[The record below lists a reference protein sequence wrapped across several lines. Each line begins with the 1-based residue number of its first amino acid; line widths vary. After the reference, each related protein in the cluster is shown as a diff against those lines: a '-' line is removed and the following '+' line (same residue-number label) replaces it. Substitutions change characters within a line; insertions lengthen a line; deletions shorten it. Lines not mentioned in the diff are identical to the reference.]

1 MLIRHLR
8 SYLAL
13 HRYGT
18 IVAASEKVHLSQ
30 AAVSVQL
37 KNMEDELGVALFERT
52 KRSLEFTAAGR
63 KLVPL
68 AEKMVALYEEMRA
81 LDGPRHARGRH
92 QIGGHLSLG
101 IINSALDGVLPRLIK
116 GIIEQNPRL
125 DIKITAGIS
134 EELAT
139 QVNRGTL
146 DMAIVTEPPQ
156 RFPANLSVH
165 YLYSEPFALLTPAKI
180 AGTFADTPADTDL
193 AHAFSCGIPYIAF
206 ERNTW
211 AGQLID
217 AWLLQRGIV
226 SQPAMELNA
235 LSSIATLVRQGLG
248 LSIVPLIRGASWHE
262 STDLHA
268 AVLPD
273 FERPVSLITRAANEH
288 DTLTA
293 LLLSAFARAG

>member
-1 MLIRHLR
+1 MLIRSLR
-8 SYLAL
+8 SFLAL

-52 KRSLEFTAAGR
+52 KRSLEFTPAGR

-81 LDGPRHARGRH
+81 LDGTRHARGRH
-92 QIGGHLSLG
+92 QIGGSLSLG

-165 YLYSEPFALLTPAKI
+165 YLYSEPFALLMP
-180 AGTFADTPADTDL
+180 GTIVDTPAGTDL
-193 AHAFSCGIPYIAF
+193 AHAFTSGTPYIAF

-217 AWLLQRGIV
+217 AYLLQHGIM

-248 LSIVPLIRGASWHE
+248 HSIVPLIRGASWHE
-262 STDLHA
+262 STDLH
-268 AVLPD
+268 VVPLPG
-273 FERPVSLITRAANEH
+273 FERPVSLITRAANER

-293 LLLSAFARAG
+293 LLLSAFALAA

>member
-1 MLIRHLR
+1 MLIRSLR
-8 SYLAL
+8 SFLAL

-18 IVAASEKVHLSQ
+18 IVAAAEKVHLSQ

-52 KRSLEFTAAGR
+52 KRSLEFTPAGR

-68 AEKMVALYEEMRA
+68 AEKMVAIYEEMRA
-81 LDGPRHARGRH
+81 VDGGRGARGRH
-92 QIGGHLSLG
+92 QVGGSLSLG
-101 IINSALDGVLPRLIK
+101 IINSALDGVLPRLLK
-116 GIIEQNPRL
+116 GIIQQNPRL

-139 QVNRGTL
+139 QVNRGVL

-165 YLYSEPFALLTPAKI
+165 YLYSEPFALLTPK
-180 AGTFADTPADTDL
+180 DTDCGDL
-193 AHAFSCGIPYIAF
+193 ASAFACGQPYIAF

-217 AWLLQRGIV
+217 AFLLQHGIM

-235 LSSIATLVRQGLG
+235 LSSIAALVRQGLG
-248 LSIVPLIRGASWHE
+248 ISIVPLIRGASWHE
-262 STDLHA
+262 SPELNVV
-268 AVLPD
+268 VLPG
-273 FERPVSLITRAANEH
+273 FERPVSLIARAAGER

-293 LLLSAFARAG
+293 LLLSAFALGA

>member
-1 MLIRHLR
+1 
-8 SYLAL
+8 
-13 HRYGT
+13 
-18 IVAASEKVHLSQ
+18 
-30 AAVSVQL
+30 
-37 KNMEDELGVALFERT
+37 
-52 KRSLEFTAAGR
+52 
-63 KLVPL
+63 
-68 AEKMVALYEEMRA
+68 MVAIYEEMRA
-81 LDGPRHARGRH
+81 LDGGRSGRGRY
-92 QIGGHLSLG
+92 QVGGVLSLG
-101 IINSALDGVLPRLIK
+101 IINSALDGVLPRLLK

-134 EELAT
+134 EDLAA

-165 YLYSEPFALLTPAKI
+165 YLYSEPFALLMPKEI
-180 AGTFADTPADTDL
+180 SPDPAGTDLLDAFA
-193 AHAFSCGIPYIAF
+193 SGSPYIAF

-217 AWLLQRGIV
+217 AFLLQHGIV

-235 LSSIATLVRQGLG
+235 LSSIAALVCQGLG
-248 LSIVPLIRGASWHE
+248 ISIVPLIRGASWHE
-262 STDLHA
+262 SA
-268 AVLPD
+268 ALQVLPLPG
-273 FERPVSLITRAANEH
+273 FARPVSLIARAANER